1 MEKVPIGVYLYY
13 MKGNEPMTTIKVDKD
28 IHKSVK
34 LFCVAEKI
42 SMTAFANEALLN
54 ELARRKGKKEVK
66 NNVN

>member
-1 MEKVPIGVYLYY
+1 
-13 MKGNEPMTTIKVDKD
+13 MTTIKVDKD

-42 SMTAFANEALLN
+42 SMTEFADEALIN
-54 ELARRKGKKEVK
+54 ELARRKGKKEGE